1 MFKNLLNI
9 FNENK
14 LVVFLL
20 IGIISSYN
28 SPFLF
33 LLDYNKLNF
42 FKIFVIYQY
51 ISPLIIFVFLIFY
64 ISKYNFFFKFLS
76 NKNLTLKLFL
86 FLNLTLIFG
95 IFFNNLVYFYPV
107 DEVSSQISGKV
118 FLDWK
123 SSYTRLIFV
132 INNLN
137 IIFLSFVCFKEERLK
152 FILSFII
159 AVLFIIS
166 FYYIFKIL
174 YDYINIDRVIYFY
187 ESEKLRLGSSTFN
200 YVNPRSSGL
209 ARIILLISIFFII
222 FFLFYKF
229 KNNFYSKFIKYSIFL
244 LIIFY
249 NFFIIQLQSRVS
261 MYFLFL
267 FFCLFIF
274 FNIFIKIYKIKR
286 FFFIIFSFFILP
298 FLLSIIFTEYKKNK
312 IIDYI
317 VQDALS
323 KGLVIEK
330 SNINLNELGFGS
342 SNRIFDNTT
351 SGRKNIWLKVINSY
365 ENIPLLGYGV
375 LGDRFAYSF
384 SVSNIFLYFLISGG
398 LAGFLIIIL
407 FNIHLSKN
415 ILKSLSSKRLFN
427 DCEPFFYISLVFIL
441 FFLFRSLVEN
451 SYGQFSIDLMLL
463 VPSCLIFEKYLRKHK
478 VIS

>member
-1 MFKNLLNI
+1 MFKNLINI
-9 FNENK
+9 FNDNK

-20 IGIISSYN
+20 LGIISSYN

-33 LLDYNKLNF
+33 LLDYNQLNV

-51 ISPLIIFVFLIFY
+51 ISPLIIFTFLIFY
-64 ISKYNFFFKFLS
+64 VSKYNFFSKFFS

-86 FLNLTLIFG
+86 VLNFTLIFG

-222 FFLFYKF
+222 FFLFYDF
-229 KNNFYSKFIKYSIFL
+229 KSNFYCKFLKYFIFL

-261 MYFLFL
+261 MYFLYLFL
-267 FFCLFIF
+267 FLFIF
-274 FNIFIKIYKIKR
+274 FNIFIKIYKIKKII
-286 FFFIIFSFFILP
+286 FIIFSFFILP
-298 FLLSIIFTEYKKNK
+298 FFISIIFTEYKKNK
-312 IIDYI
+312 I
-317 VQDALS
+317 
-323 KGLVIEK
+323 
-330 SNINLNELGFGS
+330 
-342 SNRIFDNTT
+342 
-351 SGRKNIWLKVINSY
+351 KV
-365 ENIPLLGYGV
+365 
-375 LGDRFAYSF
+375 
-384 SVSNIFLYFLISGG
+384 
-398 LAGFLIIIL
+398 
-407 FNIHLSKN
+407 
-415 ILKSLSSKRLFN
+415 
-427 DCEPFFYISLVFIL
+427 
-441 FFLFRSLVEN
+441 
-451 SYGQFSIDLMLL
+451 
-463 VPSCLIFEKYLRKHK
+463 
-478 VIS
+478 

>member
-1 MFKNLLNI
+1 MFKNLINI
-9 FNENK
+9 FNDNK

-20 IGIISSYN
+20 LGIISSYN

-33 LLDYNKLNF
+33 LLDYNQLNV

-51 ISPLIIFVFLIFY
+51 ISPLIIFTFLIFY
-64 ISKYNFFFKFLS
+64 VSKYNFFFKFFS

-86 FLNLTLIFG
+86 VLNFTLIFG

-222 FFLFYKF
+222 FFLFYDF
-229 KNNFYSKFIKYSIFL
+229 KSNFYCKFLKYFIFL

-261 MYFLFL
+261 MYFLYLFL
-267 FFCLFIF
+267 FLFIF
-274 FNIFIKIYKIKR
+274 FNIFIKIYKIKKII
-286 FFFIIFSFFILP
+286 FIIFSFFILP
-298 FLLSIIFTEYKKNK
+298 FFISIIFTEYKKNK

-317 VQDALS
+317 VKDALS

-330 SNINLNELGFGS
+330 STININELGLGS
-342 SNRIFDNTT
+342 SNRIFDTTT
-351 SGRKNIWLKVINSY
+351 SGRKNMWLKVINSY

-398 LAGFLIIIL
+398 LAGFLIIIF
-407 FNIHLSKN
+407 FNILLSKN
-415 ILKSLSSKRLFN
+415 ILNSLSSMRLFN
-427 DCEPFFYISLVFIL
+427 NREPFFYISFVFIL

-478 VIS
+478 VIT

>member
-1 MFKNLLNI
+1 MFKNLINI
-9 FNENK
+9 FNDNK

-20 IGIISSYN
+20 LGIISSYN

-33 LLDYNKLNF
+33 LLDYNQLNV

-51 ISPLIIFVFLIFY
+51 ISPLIIFTFLIFY
-64 ISKYNFFFKFLS
+64 VSKYNFFSKFFS

-86 FLNLTLIFG
+86 VLNFTLIFG

-174 YDYINIDRVIYFY
+174 YDYINIDRAIYFY

-222 FFLFYKF
+222 FFLFYDF
-229 KNNFYSKFIKYSIFL
+229 KSNFYCKFLKYFIFL

-261 MYFLFL
+261 MYFLYLFL
-267 FFCLFIF
+267 FLFIF
-274 FNIFIKIYKIKR
+274 FNIFIKIYKIKKII
-286 FFFIIFSFFILP
+286 FIIFSFFILP
-298 FLLSIIFTEYKKNK
+298 FFISIIFTEYKKNK

-317 VQDALS
+317 VKDALS

-330 SNINLNELGFGS
+330 STINLNELGFGS
-342 SNRIFDNTT
+342 SNRIFDATT
-351 SGRKNIWLKVINSY
+351 SGRKNMWLKVINSY

-415 ILKSLSSKRLFN
+415 ILNSLSYKRLFN
-427 DCEPFFYISLVFIL
+427 NYERFNGFCSLL
-441 FFLFRSLVEN
+441 FNF
-451 SYGQFSIDLMLL
+451 
-463 VPSCLIFEKYLRKHK
+463 
-478 VIS
+478 

>member
-1 MFKNLLNI
+1 
-9 FNENK
+9 
-14 LVVFLL
+14 
-20 IGIISSYN
+20 
-28 SPFLF
+28 
-33 LLDYNKLNF
+33 
-42 FKIFVIYQY
+42 
-51 ISPLIIFVFLIFY
+51 
-64 ISKYNFFFKFLS
+64 
-76 NKNLTLKLFL
+76 
-86 FLNLTLIFG
+86 
-95 IFFNNLVYFYPV
+95 
-107 DEVSSQISGKV
+107 
-118 FLDWK
+118 
-123 SSYTRLIFV
+123 
-132 INNLN
+132 
-137 IIFLSFVCFKEERLK
+137 
-152 FILSFII
+152 
-159 AVLFIIS
+159 
-166 FYYIFKIL
+166 
-174 YDYINIDRVIYFY
+174 
-187 ESEKLRLGSSTFN
+187 
-200 YVNPRSSGL
+200 
-209 ARIILLISIFFII
+209 
-222 FFLFYKF
+222 
-229 KNNFYSKFIKYSIFL
+229 
-244 LIIFY
+244 
-249 NFFIIQLQSRVS
+249 

>member
-9 FNENK
+9 FNDNK
-14 LVVFLL
+14 LVAFLL

-33 LLDYNKLNF
+33 LLDYNQLNF

-51 ISPLIIFVFLIFY
+51 ISPLIILIFLIFY
-64 ISKYNFFFKFLS
+64 ISKYNFFFKFFS
-76 NKNLTLKLFL
+76 NKNLTLKLFF
-86 FLNLTLIFG
+86 FLNFTLIFG

-159 AVLFIIS
+159 AALFIIS

-174 YDYINIDRVIYFY
+174 YDYINIDRVLYFY

-209 ARIILLISIFFII
+209 ARIILLISIFLII
-222 FFLFYKF
+222 FLLFYKF
-229 KNNFYSKFIKYSIFL
+229 KNKFYSKFIKCFIFL

-261 MYFLFL
+261 MYFLYLFL
-267 FFCLFIF
+267 CLFIF
-274 FNIFIKIYKIKR
+274 FNIFVKIYKIKKII
-286 FFFIIFSFFILP
+286 FIIFSFFILP
-298 FLLSIIFTEYKKNK
+298 VFLSIIFTEYKKNK

-317 VQDALS
+317 VRDSLS

-330 SNINLNELGFGS
+330 STININELGFGS
-342 SNRIFDNTT
+342 SSRIFDTTT
-351 SGRKNIWLKVINSY
+351 SGRKNMWLKVINSY

-398 LAGFLIIIL
+398 LAGFLIIIF

-415 ILKSLSSKRLFN
+415 ILNSLSSMRLFN
-427 DCEPFFYISLVFIL
+427 NREPFFYISFVFIL

-463 VPSCLIFEKYLRKHK
+463 VPSCLIFEKYLRKYK
-478 VIS
+478 VIT

>member
-1 MFKNLLNI
+1 MFKNLINI
-9 FNENK
+9 VNDNK

-20 IGIISSYN
+20 LGIISSYN

-33 LLDYNKLNF
+33 LLDYNQLNV

-51 ISPLIIFVFLIFY
+51 ISPLIIFTFLIFY
-64 ISKYNFFFKFLS
+64 VSKYNFFSKFFS

-86 FLNLTLIFG
+86 VLNFTLIFG

-123 SSYTRLIFV
+123 STYTRLIFV

-222 FFLFYKF
+222 FFLFYDF
-229 KNNFYSKFIKYSIFL
+229 KSNFYCKLLKYFIFL
-244 LIIFY
+244 LIIF
-249 NFFIIQLQSRVS
+249 
-261 MYFLFL
+261 
-267 FFCLFIF
+267 
-274 FNIFIKIYKIKR
+274 
-286 FFFIIFSFFILP
+286 
-298 FLLSIIFTEYKKNK
+298 
-312 IIDYI
+312 
-317 VQDALS
+317 
-323 KGLVIEK
+323 
-330 SNINLNELGFGS
+330 
-342 SNRIFDNTT
+342 
-351 SGRKNIWLKVINSY
+351 
-365 ENIPLLGYGV
+365 
-375 LGDRFAYSF
+375 
-384 SVSNIFLYFLISGG
+384 
-398 LAGFLIIIL
+398 
-407 FNIHLSKN
+407 
-415 ILKSLSSKRLFN
+415 
-427 DCEPFFYISLVFIL
+427 
-441 FFLFRSLVEN
+441 
-451 SYGQFSIDLMLL
+451 
-463 VPSCLIFEKYLRKHK
+463 
-478 VIS
+478 